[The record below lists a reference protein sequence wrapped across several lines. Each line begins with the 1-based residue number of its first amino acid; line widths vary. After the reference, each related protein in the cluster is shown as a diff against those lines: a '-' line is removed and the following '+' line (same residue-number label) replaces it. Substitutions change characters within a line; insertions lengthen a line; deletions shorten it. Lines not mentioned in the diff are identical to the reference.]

1 MEALKA
7 QYSYVFFEIKGKND
21 SKMAIKYK
29 IKLRDL
35 KLEYLKEYIAPI
47 FNFLKPKKKITNISE
62 LQNFIQRKSAW
73 VSQET
78 LYGYLKTRMG
88 AKYILMF
95 EDEIFLGSINKAKW
109 NIFAVALQDL
119 TFYCLSYLKNNSN
132 IDYTLNAIEIYK
144 EILNEEKNNQM
155 PDDIIKNSIIKINE
169 RLEKIDWQKYYLNLP
184 FNESALALYKWS
196 PIADELKTLDKKI
209 VLNSMILKWDNVRKE
224 FKEIVN
230 F

>member
-1 MEALKA
+1 
-7 QYSYVFFEIKGKND
+7 
-21 SKMAIKYK
+21 MAIKYK

-62 LQNFIQRKSAW
+62 LKDFVQRKSAW

-109 NIFAVALQDL
+109 NIYAVALQDL
-119 TFYCLSYLKNNSN
+119 TFYCFSYLKNNSN
-132 IDYTLNAIEIYK
+132 IDYTLYVNDIYR

-155 PDDIIKNSIIKINE
+155 PIDLIENSIKKFNE

-196 PIADELKTLDKKI
+196 PIAEELKSLDKKI
-209 VLNSMILKWDNVRKE
+209 VLNSMILKWDNIKKE
-224 FKEIVN
+224 FINLIN